1 MSILESVIRENSL
14 GRDMKNGR
22 FGIEKESLR
31 VKENG
36 ELATTPHPEIFG
48 EKTKNQYITVDFSES
63 QIEMITPIQNSVKE
77 AYNFL
82 KNIHEIVATN
92 LENEYLWS
100 QSVPPILPSE
110 ELIPIGKF
118 PENKELEEYREN
130 LSLKYGRKKQLLS
143 GVHFNFSFEED
154 FLKELYNL
162 TQERVSFKEFKN
174 NVYLKIARNY
184 FKYGWMI
191 IYLLGASPVI
201 HETYLKK
208 CIDRMK
214 RFTEDTYYSED
225 TVSFRNGSCG
235 YRNEKD
241 FFVNYESVD
250 SYVSSLKKLVKN
262 GNISNVKEYYSPIRL
277 KTKNPKNMLDELN
290 KSGIEYLEFRSIDLN
305 PFSEIGIER
314 MDLEFLHLF
323 IVFLFLKNDETFEE
337 KDYFRYLKNQEI
349 LANRGNSKKFK
360 LICCEDRNVSPREY
374 SMVILDEME
383 KHLKDIGS
391 FTDRDREVLQYQK
404 NKIENGELYSDRV
417 LKEVEQNGFIKFHID
432 KAKEFLYEMERTPY
446 TLKGFEDLELS
457 TQILLKGAIKNG
469 INFEILD
476 REENFI
482 YLEKYGNIQYVKQAT
497 KTSLDSYVTMLIMEN
512 KVVTKKVLEMKGIV
526 VPQGKDYFN
535 IEDAKDDYKKYG
547 AGVVIKPKST
557 NFGLGITIFKDSFS
571 KEDYNRA
578 LEMAFNED
586 NSVLIERFVRGKEY
600 RIFVIGDEVAGIL
613 HRVPANVKGDGKRS
627 IRELVERKNLDPLRG
642 VGYKTPLEKIKLEE
656 PEKLFLK
663 GQGLTIDYIPKKD
676 EIIYLRENSNISTGG
691 DSLDYT
697 DEIPN
702 IYKDIAIKAAQAVGA
717 KICGVDMMIED
728 IKKLNPENNYAII
741 ELNFNPAIH
750 IHCYPY
756 RGKNRNLGE
765 KILKALG
772 YIDKKRGL

>member
-48 EKTKNQYITVDFSES
+48 EKTKNPYITVDFSES

-241 FFVNYESVD
+241 FFVSYESVD

-512 KVVTKKVLEMKGIV
+512 KVVTKKVLETKGIV

-600 RIFVIGDEVAGIL
+600 RIFVIGDEVTGIL

-697 DEIPN
+697 DEIPD